1 MGNEGRFPTAD
12 QDVGVTLV
20 KSSFTRLLGPA
31 VNHFMAEPLLV
42 SFPVITTVAYQLCDK
57 ICPNNRDFP
66 DVSTS

>member
-31 VNHFMAEPLLV
+31 VNHFMAEPSLV
-42 SFPVITTVAYQLCDK
+42 SFPVITTVAYQLC
-57 ICPNNRDFP
+57 
-66 DVSTS
+66 